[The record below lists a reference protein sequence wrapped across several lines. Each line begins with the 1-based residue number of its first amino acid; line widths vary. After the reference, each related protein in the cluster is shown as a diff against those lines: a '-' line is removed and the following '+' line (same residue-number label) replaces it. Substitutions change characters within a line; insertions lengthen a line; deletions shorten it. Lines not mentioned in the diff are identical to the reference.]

1 MPTATLTE
9 LRNYVRNQT
18 QTTSGE
24 LSNSTIDDFIQ
35 EAFDR
40 TIAME
45 NQWPFFE
52 ETWSLTQ
59 TAGAVTM
66 TFPTD
71 AHIPGIVSLFCV
83 ENTDNPYR
91 VELISHSTARELY
104 DTGTP
109 NSLVYRRF
117 SVWDGLIYLWPNVT
131 KSEDFSWELTGFR
144 RPTDWISDGTDG
156 SVTPDCDA
164 RLHRCLAH
172 YAIAL
177 AYAQQEDEQ
186 LEEKYMTRWSMDLE
200 AARTAIM
207 EPAQDRPL
215 IMGPHHWRGVGPYRR
230 RLTAIVDANTLP

>member
-1 MPTATLTE
+1 MATSMTLAD
-9 LRNYVRNQT
+9 LREYVRTQT
-18 QTTSGE
+18 QTTTAE
-24 LSNSTIDDFIQ
+24 LPNSTVDIYLQ

-52 ETWSLTQ
+52 ETWALTQ
-59 TAGAVTM
+59 TTGSATM
-66 TFPTD
+66 TFPSD

-83 ENTDNPYR
+83 ENSENPYR
-91 VELISHSTARELY
+91 VELISHSIARELY
-104 DTGTP
+104 DADNIGTI
-109 NSLVYRRF
+109 SYQRF

-144 RPTDWISDGTDG
+144 RPTDWIDNS
-156 SVTPDCDA
+156 STPDCDN

-172 YAIAL
+172 YAVAL

-186 LEEKYMTRWSMDLE
+186 LEDKYMQRWSMDLE
-200 AARTAIM
+200 AARAAIM

-215 IMGPHHWRGVGPYRR
+215 IMGPHRWRGIGPYNRR
-230 RLTAIVDANTLP
+230 MTAIVDANSLP